1 MTLSST
7 LQIVCCIIV
16 TLAVFMPPVL
26 TSKWNKKRLSLRI
39 ETEDCFFLRCS
50 PMFYIL
56 GIIATVLVYFCSMIM
71 LFVVDVWDSGLLLGE
86 FIALAITFFEMYV
99 MITTLL
105 WEVKVEPDA
114 ITLYRFPL
122 PVKRFNF
129 YDITSVRYMENLRR
143 GGAIYIGGKMQL
155 IFYHNG
161 KKLFDVDSDM
171 NNFQRLLELME
182 SKKRIECGFLI
193 ENGVALNE
201 WKDEFTVAE
210 TTADK
215 LRAAFGALLAC
226 GLLIGGI
233 FYWEEIKEDPYC
245 LFYCIAFSLIFIVEI
260 SEFLEVMMK
269 KVTITYQDIH
279 VRSGIGK
286 VCSYRLRDITR
297 IEEKDAF
304 IILYVNGKKIA
315 KISKAEK
322 NFARLA
328 ERLKSLP
335 SHIN

>member
-1 MTLSST
+1 M
-7 LQIVCCIIV
+7 IV
-16 TLAVFMPPVL
+16 
-26 TSKWNKKRLSLRI
+26 
-39 ETEDCFFLRCS
+39 
-50 PMFYIL
+50 
-56 GIIATVLVYFCSMIM
+56 
-71 LFVVDVWDSGLLLGE
+71 LFAVDVWDSQILLGE
-86 FIALAITFFEMYV
+86 AFILALTFFEMY
-99 MITTLL
+99 IIIATLL

-122 PVKRFNF
+122 PVKKINF
-129 YDITSVRYMENLRR
+129 YDITSVRYMENLRS
-143 GGAIYIGGKMQL
+143 GGVIYIGGKMQL

-171 NNFQRLLELME
+171 SNFQRLLELME

-201 WKDEFTVAE
+201 WKDEFTIAE

-233 FYWEEIKEDPYC
+233 FCWEELKEDPYC
-245 LFYCIAFSLIFIVEI
+245 LFYCIGFSLMFIVEI
-260 SEFLEVMMK
+260 SVFFEAMLK

-315 KISKAEK
+315 KIGKAEK
-322 NFARLA
+322 NFALLA
-328 ERLKSLP
+328 ERLKNLP
-335 SHIN
+335 SHQN